1 MILRSLKS
9 TLKAALVPETA
20 PQPFS
25 GVGTVL
31 LSDVVNFEIP
41 DDGIDPVTLATV
53 MNATFSGTHDIIKDA
68 GGLIVTS
75 VGDAVMAVWGPSF
88 IAPSHAELALACSRK
103 VLERL
108 RVAQGKNKLSYSLR
122 IVLATG
128 KLAGR
133 SVGGRFQ
140 VFGDPLAAAKRL
152 ETLAVAKLG
161 HILCT
166 SETLAHIPSGVSSE
180 PVGRV
185 KGSAGNEVAVFEF
198 S

>member
-9 TLKAALVPETA
+9 ILKAALAQETA
-20 PQPFS
+20 AQPFS
-25 GVGTVL
+25 GVGTVF
-31 LSDVVNFEIP
+31 LSNVVNFEIP
-41 DDGIDPVTLATV
+41 DDGIDPVRLATE
-53 MNATFSGTHDIIKDA
+53 MNTTFAATHDIISDA

-75 VGDAVMAVWGPSF
+75 VGDALLAVWGPSF
-88 IAPSHAELALACSRK
+88 VAPSHAELALACGRK
-103 VLERL
+103 ILECL
-108 RVAQGKNKLSYSLR
+108 RVAQGKSKLPYSLR

-140 VFGDPLAAAKRL
+140 VSGDPLAVAKRL
-152 ETLAVAKLG
+152 ETLQISKRG
-161 HILCT
+161 QILCT
-166 SETLAHIPSGVSSE
+166 SETLAHIPSGVRSE

-185 KGSAGNEVAVFEF
+185 KGAAGNEVTVFEF